1 MSEEKED
8 KVERDNDFRRID
20 SINLGTPG
28 HWWNNYDQKNS
39 DQTQEIDPSK
49 LNLNEAQDFLLFLK
63 ALNSGEQKAIAFL
76 QKIPK
81 DRLEELKKI
90 HSQLEGFFPLL
101 NQ

>member
-1 MSEEKED
+1 MSEED
-8 KVERDNDFRRID
+8 KNERDKDFRRID

-28 HWWNNYDQKNS
+28 HWWNNYDQENS
-39 DQTQEIDPSK
+39 GQNQEIDPNK
-49 LNLNEAQDFLLFLK
+49 LNLNDTQDFLLFLK
-63 ALNSGEQKAIAFL
+63 ALTSGEQKAIVFL